1 MSFGTVQAEKM
12 TTESGYSLGAG
23 NASSFKNRII
33 NGGMVVSQWNGT
45 SSTTPSVTGAGSGF
59 VVDRFRLAFS
69 QSSKLTGQQL
79 SASPP
84 AGFINYSGISV
95 AATASVGASD
105 YFLYGQPVEGLNITD
120 LAWGTANAKS
130 VTLSALVYSNVTG
143 TFGGSIN
150 NSAYNRSYPFT
161 YTISSANTWTQ
172 ISVTIPGDTTGTWLT
187 TSGVGAYVW
196 FSLGTGTT
204 NSGTAGSWS
213 GSTYYSSTGATSLM
227 GSTSNYLYIT
237 GVQLEVGTVATSFDF
252 RSYGTELALC
262 QRYYYKITAPYSAYT
277 NFGQGTSYNSTSV
290 RITVPFPVTMRTTP
304 LTLDA
309 STASLFLIEQQA
321 GAAFVAS
328 AVTAPGNQSPTSG
341 FVAFAISGGTAGLL
355 YAVYANNTNNA
366 YLGFGAEL

>member
-1 MSFGTVQAEKM
+1 MSYGTVQAEKM
-12 TTESGYSLGAG
+12 TTESGFSLGAG

-237 GVQLEVGTVATSFDF
+237 GVQLEVGTVATSFDY
-252 RSYGTELALC
+252 RPYGTEFSLC
-262 QRYYYKITAPYSAYT
+262 QRYFQMVGNGINKEIAFGAYW
-277 NFGQGTSYNSTSV
+277 GTTEFDCFAMFQTS
-290 RITVPFPVTMRTTP
+290 MRT
-304 LTLDA
+304 
-309 STASLFLIEQQA
+309 
-321 GAAFVAS
+321 
-328 AVTAPGNQSPTSG
+328 SPTVYQVSG
-341 FVAFAISGGTAGLL
+341 TDYFGIEKSGGNDFFNAWTGIARGTTFGGLLYVAGGGSVSGTAGFA
-355 YAVYANNTNNA
+355 AVVLTNNDLSA
-366 YLGFGAEL
+366 FGFSAEL